1 MSAKNR
7 DNHNRFRATTI
18 GFRVSLE
25 ENKQIDLAVS
35 LSGIPKQNYIVSKLL
50 DRTIVVQGNCKVHR
64 AVYDG
69 LQEVLKELQRIE
81 AGKQVDDELLSNI
94 SLITNVVENLYTN
107 SEI

>member
-7 DNHNRFRATTI
+7 DNHNRFRATTV
-18 GFRVSLE
+18 GFRVSPE
-25 ENKQIDLAVS
+25 ENKQINMAIS
-35 LSGIPKQNYIVSKLL
+35 LSGISKQDYIVSKLL
-50 DRTIVVQGNCKVHR
+50 DRTIIIQGNCKVHR

-81 AGKQVDDELLSNI
+81 SGEQVDDELLSNI